1 MAATPEGK
9 VKKKVKDYLKS
20 IGAWYY
26 MPVSNGM
33 GRAGCPDILVCYE
46 GRFLAFETKAA
57 GKIKNVTPNQKR
69 EIADIKRAN
78 GLAHVVDCVE
88 QVQVIMEQ
96 VNDEIIQERTRNKSQ
111 VQQTPNGAKETRSQ
125 QQGKTPSAAR
135 WTCIERWWERRTPRT
150 STR

>member
-96 VNDEIIQERTRNKSQ
+96 VNDEILEARTQNQSQ
-111 VQQTPNGAKETRSQ
+111 VQQAPVGTEKTRSQ
-125 QQGKTPSAAR
+125 QQGKTPSTPR
-135 WTCIERWWERRTPRT
+135 WTCNER
-150 STR
+150 